1 MAAKKST
8 TTTQRLKLEFDA
20 KGTEALDKLRKRL
33 GQPSVK
39 VLLELLCARAEWM
52 QDAIDAGGKI
62 AVDHTDDRH
71 VFNKRNPLF
80 PKK

>member
-1 MAAKKST
+1 MAAKKS

-33 GQPSVK
+33 GQPSVM
-39 VLLELLCARAEWM
+39 VMLQLLCARAEWM

-71 VFNKRNPLF
+71 VFNKRTPLF
-80 PKK
+80 LKK